1 MTESKLQERQFVFMD
16 HFFRFMDHFDPDLS
30 VAEIAEVSRL
40 AIADG
45 WDTIEIRLGMIMAG
59 IKLARKKEV
68 DLEDRT

>member
-1 MTESKLQERQFVFMD
+1 
-16 HFFRFMDHFDPDLS
+16 MDHFDPDLS